1 METTQNLKSEALTI
15 NNFITKEE
23 TPRRSQAQLLS
34 NALDSFDTALEM
46 EPQRIIQYQMQ
57 PASPH
62 IQPVG
67 FPGLPAAAH
76 IQWCVLIGVHL
87 AVLAA
92 IKKRNKI

>member
-1 METTQNLKSEALTI
+1 METTQNLKPEALTI
-15 NNFITKEE
+15 NNFTTEEE
-23 TPRRSQAQLLS
+23 TPRQNKAQILS

-57 PASPH
+57 PVSPQ
-62 IQPVG
+62 IQPI
-67 FPGLPAAAH
+67 FPPLTPAGH

-92 IKKRNKI
+92 IKKKNKI